1 MKSMTGYGRGECVR
15 DGCKVTV
22 EIASVNRRQC
32 EVGVY
37 LPRDLDSLEPRVR
50 DEVNRQVS
58 RGRINVRINVVFN
71 GKNDGQGVVD
81 VPLAKRY
88 LRDYRQLAEELGLQN
103 GVQLEHVLRA
113 PGVLQAGEL
122 EVVAADYWPAVQRA
136 VLGAL
141 KQLIE
146 MRSKEGVHLKKD
158 LIKRISLMRS
168 AVTKVTKRAPMV
180 VKQYRKQLLA
190 RIDEAGVNPKP
201 EDEERLLRE
210 LVLFAD
216 RSDITEEL
224 TRLQSHFGQF
234 DDSLKKK
241 DPVGRPLDFLSQE
254 MNREIN
260 TIGSKAND
268 AAISRL
274 VVTLKA
280 ELEKFREQVQ
290 NVE

>member
-1 MKSMTGYGRGECVR
+1 MTGYGRGECVR

-22 EIASVNRRQC
+22 EITSVNRRQG
-32 EVGVY
+32 EVGVH

-50 DEVNRQVS
+50 DEINRQVS
-58 RGRINVRINVVFN
+58 RGRVNVRISVVFN
-71 GKNDGQGVVD
+71 GKNDGQAVVD
-81 VPLAKRY
+81 IALAERY
-88 LRDYRQLAEELGLQN
+88 LRDYRKLAEKLGLQN
-103 GVQLEHVLRA
+103 GVKLEHVLRA

-122 EVVAADYWPAVQRA
+122 EVVAVDYWSAVQRA
-136 VLGAL
+136 VRSAL
-141 KQLIE
+141 KKLIE

-158 LIKRISLMRS
+158 LVKRISLMRN
-168 AVTKVTKRAPMV
+168 AVLKVAKRAPIV
-180 VKQYRKQLLA
+180 IKQHRKQLLA
-190 RIDEAGVNPKP
+190 RIKEAGVNPKP

-234 DDSLKKK
+234 DDSLNKKE
-241 DPVGRPLDFLSQE
+241 PVGRPLDFLSQE

-268 AAISRL
+268 AVISRL
-274 VVTLKA
+274 VVILKT